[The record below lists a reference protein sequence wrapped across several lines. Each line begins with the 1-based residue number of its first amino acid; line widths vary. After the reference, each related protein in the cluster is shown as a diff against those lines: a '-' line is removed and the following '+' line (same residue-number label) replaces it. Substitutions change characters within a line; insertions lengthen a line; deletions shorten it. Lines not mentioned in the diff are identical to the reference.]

1 MAVLIDPPSW
11 QARGRRW
18 SHLAS
23 DSSVAELH
31 AFAAGIGVPRRGFE
45 GDHYDVPE
53 ERYAAAIAAG
63 AIPVST
69 RELLRRLQGSGLR
82 RPKRRGE
89 RVLASRRDPMT
100 EDRVDVLLST
110 KAPTAPV
117 TAVLLVAFAW
127 RSVLCLIEG
136 EGLLLP
142 RAAVGPAGP
151 DAATSAL
158 AARLLGDVHGESR
171 AGPAVRP
178 AAASAA
184 GASPL
189 GASYGGAAQVGYLR
203 RIGPDARPAGGAEVV
218 LRWWV
223 PWSSGPPPARDG
235 AWVDLGVA
243 VALLPADVAPLVRA
257 AVTGRPDQ
265 I

>member
-31 AFAAGIGVPRRGFE
+31 AFAARIGVPRRGFE

-53 ERYAAAIAAG
+53 ERYAAAVAAG

-69 RELLRRLQGSGLR
+69 RELLRRLQSSGLR

-89 RVLASRRDPMT
+89 RVLASRRDPVT
-100 EDRVDVLLST
+100 LDRIDVLLST
-110 KAPTAPV
+110 KAPTGPV
-117 TAVLLVAFAW
+117 TAVQLVTFSW
-127 RSVLCLIEG
+127 RSVLCLING

-142 RAAVGPAGP
+142 RAEVGPAGP

-158 AARLLGDVHGESR
+158 AAGLLGTADE
-171 AGPAVRP
+171 AVRIPPPGPP
-178 AAASAA
+178 AAG
-184 GASPL
+184 GAV
-189 GASYGGAAQVGYLR
+189 YGGALQVGYLR
-203 RIGPDARPAGGAEVV
+203 RIRAGATVAGCAEVV
-218 LRWWV
+218 LRYWV
-223 PWSSGPPPARDG
+223 PWSGAPPPAVDG
-235 AWVDLGVA
+235 AWVDLGIA
-243 VALLPADVAPLVRA
+243 VALLPSDVAPLVRA

-265 I
+265 V